1 MPGPALHAEL
11 NAVRA
16 LVSHGLAEVSTATEI
31 GQFWIRSACARLTA
45 VDAVL
50 TEAAGV
56 VATPVQ
62 ALAIGAVSFGA
73 VLLTATAA
81 QAAGLGTT
89 GTLLAAALILI
100 VLAAVTPWAGRR
112 IRMALGRRR
121 LARLPMPAVPGR
133 TPRTPAVVARGP
145 ALIIVPESLPHA
157 RVRLVSAIL
166 RHVGSGRW
174 SSPELLRAARTD
186 PVTRRLAEA
195 DLLLCQAV
203 DCLERY
209 VDDLAKG

>member
-31 GQFWIRSACARLTA
+31 GQFWIRSACTRLA
-45 VDAVL
+45 AIDAVL

-56 VATPVQ
+56 VAPVVR
-62 ALAIGAVSFGA
+62 AIAVSVISFGA
-73 VLLTATAA
+73 VLLTASAA
-81 QAAGLGTT
+81 RATGLGTT
-89 GTLLAAALILI
+89 GTLIAAAVVLAGLAAL
-100 VLAAVTPWAGRR
+100 TPWAGRR
-112 IRMALGRRR
+112 ARIALGRRR
-121 LARLPMPAVPGR
+121 LARLPMPAVPGH
-133 TPRTPAVVARGP
+133 TPRIASSGP
-145 ALIIVPESLPHA
+145 VLIIVPESLLHA
-157 RVRLVSAIL
+157 RVRLVSAAL

-174 SSPELLRAARTD
+174 TSPELLREARTD

-209 VDDLAKG
+209 VDDLSKG